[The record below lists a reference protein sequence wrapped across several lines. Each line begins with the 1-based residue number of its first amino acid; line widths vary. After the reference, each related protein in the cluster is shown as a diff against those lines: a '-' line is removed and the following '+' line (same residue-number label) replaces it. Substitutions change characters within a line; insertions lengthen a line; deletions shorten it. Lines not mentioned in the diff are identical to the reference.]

1 VDTDG
6 HSALISGIMLCMAA
20 STVHID
26 EMILTQL
33 ASGDR
38 RVLSLVVSIRNVLNR
53 SGSVKGDLSS
63 MVKSA
68 LRKLVAAGTVVDE
81 DGVYSL
87 TSVKQPQA

>member
-1 VDTDG
+1 
-6 HSALISGIMLCMAA
+6 MAA

-26 EMILTQL
+26 QMILTQL
-33 ASGDR
+33 EGGDR

-53 SGSVKGDLSS
+53 TGSVKGDLSS

-68 LRKLVAAGTVVDE
+68 LRKLVAAGTVVDV

-87 TSVKQPQA
+87 TSVKQTQS

>member
-1 VDTDG
+1 
-6 HSALISGIMLCMAA
+6 MAA

-26 EMILTQL
+26 EMILAQL
-33 ASGDR
+33 AGGDR
-38 RVLSLVVSIRNVLNR
+38 RILSLVVSIRNVLNR
-53 SGSVKGDLSS
+53 SGSVKGDLSA

-68 LRKLVAAGTVVDE
+68 LRKLVAAGQVVDV